1 MGSDEPKRPEIV
13 KRKLLLIR
21 TLIHLY
27 TGIVF
32 FIHFL
37 YKFSILFLIFF
48 YTIFNTSGL
57 ARMVIN

>member
-37 YKFSILFLIFF
+37 YKFSILF
-48 YTIFNTSGL
+48 
-57 ARMVIN
+57 